1 MRSQSLTLG
10 LAVCCVVCMWQHGG
24 VSVRCLAACK
34 DAGWRS
40 WYTWVQG
47 HLQLSQGDPG
57 GQASPG
63 QRPEHDD
70 DVRGNIGSISKTG
83 SDINV
88 LFDASHYTG
97 NDGTRRSGTVTFITA
112 RENVGDDVYVG
123 WYGTG
128 ICLKNPTQPEAAHAT
143 TCMAREFD
151 LKNPTRVW
159 HGNFI
164 ITKRRKHRPR
174 ERCLSAGA
182 RPSNLVDVFFKN
194 RC

>member
-1 MRSQSLTLG
+1 MCD
-10 LAVCCVVCMWQHGG
+10 AWQRLKTQGRGG
-24 VSVRCLAACK
+24 
-34 DAGWRS
+34 
-40 WYTWVQG
+40 WVQG

-63 QRPEHDD
+63 QRPERDD
-70 DVRGNIGSISKTG
+70 DGRRNIGSNSKTG

-88 LFDASHYTG
+88 LFDASHYNG
-97 NDGTRRSGTVTFITA
+97 NDGTRRAGMVTFITA
-112 RENVGDDVYVG
+112 RENVGDSSDDVYVG

-128 ICLKNPTQPEAAHAT
+128 IC
-143 TCMAREFD
+143 

-174 ERCLSAGA
+174 GRRWFVLERPRRDTNGGRETEVTVTSDRG
-182 RPSNLVDVFFKN
+182 V
-194 RC
+194 